1 MASDWTRPRMSN
13 SADVVDVGTSVDVW
27 TLAGTAA
34 APSVG
39 NLFEGDLSFGS
50 AEALGPGVSTFTT
63 NAPADG
69 SYSLTPTAVGS
80 TGNASAASA
89 ALIPVTS
96 DTPAQSSSLTVGPA
110 QSVTVADGVTV
121 EVSGASAQAV
131 TFAGTT
137 GTLKL
142 DNATAFTGNVS
153 GLTGSDTLDLAN
165 VSYGPNTTASFSGNA
180 TGGTLTVTDGSQS
193 AHIAL
198 VGDYLTSGWTLSSD
212 GQGGTAVVDPALSSS
227 GYPNATNTGVQAG
240 VTLTP
245 SGGLTITAP
254 GVYSGLDIS
263 NGVTIDAS
271 NVTLENCIITMPSSG
286 NWVVGVSGGLTGV
299 TIQNCEIYGTGLSG
313 QVGDYGI
320 YVEGNSQVM
329 INACN
334 IHDVGTGVIVS
345 DGQTT
350 VENCYIHN
358 LNAGAGTHYNGI
370 GFFGGSPAEFSLNIQ
385 NNTIINQQDQTDA
398 VMIQNY
404 FGNVNNVTVNNNILI
419 GGGYPLY
426 VDASQGTGNITNVSI
441 TNNQI
446 GLTQYSYGYTDLN
459 PGSVGTYSVTNTG
472 NAQDGTA
479 LLATVPVSP
488 IILGASAPAGTYN
501 VGSKVTLTLYSS
513 EAVTVS
519 GTPTLTLNDGGT
531 ATYSG
536 GSGTNALT
544 FSYTVAAGQSTS
556 ALAATAING
565 TIADLD
571 GNALNT
577 SNLSAT
583 FAGVAIATTPPT
595 QAAITAISE
604 SPASGDLN
612 AGKTVTLTLTM
623 NEAVTVKGTPTLTLN
638 DGGTATYTGG
648 SGTGLLTFSTT
659 VAAGQN
665 ASALAITAVN
675 LPSGASITDSTGK
688 NAALSL
694 TGLTQ
699 TGPQIDTTAPNA
711 PVISSDTINTGAVA
725 LTGTAAANSTV
736 TVYNGTTDLGTAAAN
751 SGGAWTYTT
760 GPLANGNYA
769 FTATATDAAGNVS
782 TASSAMDV
790 TVNTPPNLVT
800 NGGFETGNL
809 SGWTLGGNSTSTTFG
824 PEIFITPDAESGQY
838 AAALGS
844 VNSDGTLSQTI
855 QTTPGQQY
863 TVSFWLANE
872 SSGTNDFTA
881 SWNGTA
887 LTTLTNAPAQNY
899 TEYSFTV
906 TATGSTSTLQF
917 AATQNPSQ
925 WDLDNVSV
933 TPVGPVAPTVSSLAE
948 SPASGDLNAG
958 NAVSITLNL
967 SEAVTVNGTPTLT
980 LNDGGTATYT
990 SGSGT
995 NALTFSYTVAAG
1007 QNTASL
1013 AATAV
1018 NLNGATVTDGTG
1030 SAANLSLTGLTQSG
1044 PQIDTTIP
1052 TVLSVVT
1059 SGIGITSG
1067 SGDLTTGR
1075 TVTLTVNLSEAV
1087 TVAGGTPTLTLNDGG
1102 TATYAG
1108 GSGSNALNFSYT
1120 VAAGQNTADLAVTA
1134 VNLNSA
1140 TVKDGAG
1147 NAANLTGAVTN
1158 PAGTLQIDTT
1168 SSSITGIVESPAS
1181 GDLSAGKTGTLTLDL
1196 SSAVTVA
1203 SGTPTLTLNDGGTA
1217 TYTSGSGTNAL
1228 TFSYTVAAGQNTAD
1242 LAATAVNLNGA
1253 TINDSAGNATNLSI
1267 AGLSQAGPQIDT
1279 TTPTVLS
1286 VVTSGIGITSGSG
1299 DLTAGHAVTLTVNL
1313 SEAVTVA
1320 SGTPTLTLN
1329 DGGTATYTGGSGSN
1343 ALTFSYTVAA
1353 GQNTAD
1359 LAVTA
1364 VNLNSATVKDG
1375 AGNAANLTGAVTNP
1389 AGTLQIDTTSSSITG
1404 IVESPASG
1412 DLSAGKTGTLTLDL
1426 SSAVTVA
1433 SGTPTLTLNDGGTA
1447 TYTSGSGSNA
1457 LTFSYTV
1464 AAGQNTADLAAT
1476 AVNLNGATINDSA
1489 GNATNL
1495 SIAGLSQAG
1504 PQIDTTAPSV
1514 TGAIASPSIGS
1525 EFPSDTITLTL
1536 DFTEPVTVTGKPT
1549 LTLNDGGTATY
1560 ASGSG
1565 TNALTFKYT
1574 VGATDSTLSGLAI
1587 TQANLPNGAT
1597 IKDAAG
1603 NAANLT
1609 GAATTFLGLKIDP
1622 PAALTSVVESPSNGD
1637 LTTGMSGTLTLDM
1650 NEAVTVAGGAPTLTL
1665 NDGGTATYT
1674 SGSGT
1679 NALTFSYTV
1688 AAGQNAAD
1696 LAATAVN
1703 LNGAT
1708 VKDGAGNA
1716 ATLSLTGLT
1725 QNGPQI
1731 DTTTPKISSVVE
1743 SPSNGDLNAGKTG
1756 TLTLDMNESVT
1767 VAGGTPTLALNDGG
1781 TATYASGSGTNAL
1794 TFSYTVGAGQNTADL
1809 AATAVNLNGATI
1821 KDGAGNAANLSV
1833 TGLTQA
1839 GPQID
1844 TVAPA
1849 PPVISTDQKLFRHV
1863 RLTGSAAD
1871 DSTVTVYDNGKD
1883 LGTTTANASGAWSFT
1898 TGRLSN
1904 GSQVFTATATDAAG
1918 NTSAL
1923 SSPIDPIIGGAA
1935 PQNAVQSAIFA
1946 RLSSYIASS
1955 FAEPSVSQGVN
1966 IVADALKNGNQS
1978 PLANPHHA

>member
-1 MASDWTRPRMSN
+1 MASIGTRPRIGN
-13 SADVVDVGTSVDVW
+13 SADVGDGGASVDVW

-89 ALIPVTS
+89 APIPVTS
-96 DTPAQSSSLTVGPA
+96 DTPAQSSLLAVGPA
-110 QSVTVADGVTV
+110 QSVTVAAGATV
-121 EVSGASAQAV
+121 EISGAGAQAV

-917 AATQNPSQ
+917 SAENNPSQ

-933 TPVGPVAPTVSSLAE
+933 TPVGAITPAITAISE
-948 SPASGDLNAG
+948 SPSSGDLNAG
-958 NAVSITLNL
+958 KTGTLTLDLN
-967 SEAVTVNGTPTLT
+967 EAVTVNGKPTLT

-1007 QNTASL
+1007 QNTAGL

-1018 NLNGATVTDGTG
+1018 NLNGATVTDGAGNT
-1030 SAANLSLTGLTQSG
+1030 ANLSLTGLTQSG
-1044 PQIDTTIP
+1044 PQIDTTTP
-1052 TVLSVVT
+1052 TVSSVVE
-1059 SGIGITSG
+1059 SPV
-1067 SGDLTTGR
+1067 SGDLNAGKTG
-1075 TVTLTVNLSEAV
+1075 TLTLDLNEAV
-1087 TVAGGTPTLTLNDGG
+1087 TVNGTPTLTLNDGG
-1102 TATYAG
+1102 TAA
-1108 GSGSNALNFSYT
+1108 
-1120 VAAGQNTADLAVTA
+1120 
-1134 VNLNSA
+1134 
-1140 TVKDGAG
+1140 
-1147 NAANLTGAVTN
+1147 
-1158 PAGTLQIDTT
+1158 
-1168 SSSITGIVESPAS
+1168 
-1181 GDLSAGKTGTLTLDL
+1181 
-1196 SSAVTVA
+1196 
-1203 SGTPTLTLNDGGTA
+1203 
-1217 TYTSGSGTNAL
+1217 
-1228 TFSYTVAAGQNTAD
+1228 
-1242 LAATAVNLNGA
+1242 
-1253 TINDSAGNATNLSI
+1253 
-1267 AGLSQAGPQIDT
+1267 
-1279 TTPTVLS
+1279 
-1286 VVTSGIGITSGSG
+1286 
-1299 DLTAGHAVTLTVNL
+1299 
-1313 SEAVTVA
+1313 
-1320 SGTPTLTLN
+1320 
-1329 DGGTATYTGGSGSN
+1329 
-1343 ALTFSYTVAA
+1343 
-1353 GQNTAD
+1353 
-1359 LAVTA
+1359 
-1364 VNLNSATVKDG
+1364 
-1375 AGNAANLTGAVTNP
+1375 
-1389 AGTLQIDTTSSSITG
+1389 
-1404 IVESPASG
+1404 
-1412 DLSAGKTGTLTLDL
+1412 
-1426 SSAVTVA
+1426 
-1433 SGTPTLTLNDGGTA
+1433 
-1447 TYTSGSGSNA
+1447 
-1457 LTFSYTV
+1457 
-1464 AAGQNTADLAAT
+1464 
-1476 AVNLNGATINDSA
+1476 
-1489 GNATNL
+1489 
-1495 SIAGLSQAG
+1495 
-1504 PQIDTTAPSV
+1504 
-1514 TGAIASPSIGS
+1514 
-1525 EFPSDTITLTL
+1525 
-1536 DFTEPVTVTGKPT
+1536 
-1549 LTLNDGGTATY
+1549 
-1560 ASGSG
+1560 
-1565 TNALTFKYT
+1565 
-1574 VGATDSTLSGLAI
+1574 
-1587 TQANLPNGAT
+1587 
-1597 IKDAAG
+1597 
-1603 NAANLT
+1603 
-1609 GAATTFLGLKIDP
+1609 
-1622 PAALTSVVESPSNGD
+1622 
-1637 LTTGMSGTLTLDM
+1637 
-1650 NEAVTVAGGAPTLTL
+1650 
-1665 NDGGTATYT
+1665 YT

-1708 VKDGAGNA
+1708 VTDGAGNA
-1716 ATLSLTGLT
+1716 ANLSLTSLTQAGPQIDTTAPTVTGVAASPSNGIEEPGNTITLTLNLSEATTVTGTPTLTLNDGGTATYTSGSGTNALTFSYTVGTSDSSVSALAITQANLPNGATITDAAGNAANLAGAVTTFPGLQIDPPTNPTLSSIVESPASGDLIAGQKVTLTLTMNEAVTVNGTPTLTLNDGGTATYASGSGTDALTFSYTVGAGQNTSALAITAVNLPNGASITDSTGKNAALSLTGLTQNGPQIDTITPTVTSVVESPVSGDLNAGKTGTLTLDLNEAVTVNGKPTLTLNDGGTATYTSGSGTNALTFSYTVAAGQNTAGLAATAVNLSGATVTDGAGNTANLSLTGLTQSGPQIDTTTPTVSSVVESPVSGDLNAGKTGTLTLDLNEAVTVNGTPTLTLNDGGTAAYTSGSGTNALTFSYTVAAGQNAADLAATAVNLNGATVTDGAGNAANLSLTSLTQAGPQIDTTAPTVTGVAASPSNGIEEPGNTITLTLNLSEATTVTGTPTLTLNDGGTATYTSGSGTNALTFSYTVGTSDSSVSALAITQANLPNGATITDAAGNAANLAGAVTTFPGLQIDPPTNPTLSSIVESPASGDLIAGQKVTLTLTMNEAVTVNGTPTLTLNDGGTATYASGSGTDALTFSYTVGAGQNTSALAITAVNLPNGASITDSTGKNAALSLTGLT

-1731 DTTTPKISSVVE
+1731 DTTTPTVTSVVE
-1743 SPSNGDLNAGKTG
+1743 SPV
-1756 TLTLDMNESVT
+1756 E
-1767 VAGGTPTLALNDGG
+1767 
-1781 TATYASGSGTNAL
+1781 
-1794 TFSYTVGAGQNTADL
+1794 
-1809 AATAVNLNGATI
+1809 
-1821 KDGAGNAANLSV
+1821 
-1833 TGLTQA
+1833 
-1839 GPQID
+1839 
-1844 TVAPA
+1844 
-1849 PPVISTDQKLFRHV
+1849 R
-1863 RLTGSAAD
+1863 R
-1871 DSTVTVYDNGKD
+1871 
-1883 LGTTTANASGAWSFT
+1883 
-1898 TGRLSN
+1898 
-1904 GSQVFTATATDAAG
+1904 SQCRQD
-1918 NTSAL
+1918 
-1923 SSPIDPIIGGAA
+1923 
-1935 PQNAVQSAIFA
+1935 
-1946 RLSSYIASS
+1946 RY
-1955 FAEPSVSQGVN
+1955 
-1966 IVADALKNGNQS
+1966 ADAR
-1978 PLANPHHA
+1978 PE